1 MGFQKDPIDSR
12 ILSKDFFNTQ
22 SEGGDLSQMRWYYKS
37 GEGGDMSEQK
47 VVLRAQL
54 CICLH
59 HKAVLERYIKF
70 KTFNSEPAGLI
81 FYCNYKVCEF
91 ARKFGREPCGA

>member
-1 MGFQKDPIDSR
+1 
-12 ILSKDFFNTQ
+12 
-22 SEGGDLSQMRWYYKS
+22 
-37 GEGGDMSEQK
+37 MSEQK

-59 HKAVLERYIKF
+59 HKAVLERYLKF